1 VLVFPTTQEK
11 PMGDLREELRLTRCA
26 VRMLAKGYTLTAEY
40 YLDLAAEVAE
50 AVPVAAVPDG
60 GPNDE

>member
-1 VLVFPTTQEK
+1 
-11 PMGDLREELRLTRCA
+11 MGDLREELRLTRCA